1 MPLLRDRER
10 PGRFIEGGT
19 RMRVGIVTDSNSGI
33 SVAQGAQ
40 LGIFVVPMP
49 LLVDGEIRYEGVDLT
64 SEEFYAAQLAGR
76 DVSTSQPS
84 PGDVMDLWD
93 RVLEEYD
100 QLVYIPMSSGLSA
113 SCQTAQGLSE
123 SYDGKVEVAD
133 LRRISV
139 TQQLAVLD
147 AVELA
152 KLGLTAR
159 EIREELD
166 RVAMDAM
173 IYIGVETLTY
183 LRRGGR
189 VTPAAA
195 AMGNLLNIKPLLKIY
210 GERLDA
216 FAKVRGVKACKQR
229 AVEALRESVEEFQSE
244 GWNFVVGTAHT
255 YRTQEEIQDWQR
267 TLEEN
272 FPGIPAYH
280 GELALSV
287 GCHTG
292 PGAFGMGVVRRV
304 DLPKK

>member
-1 MPLLRDRER
+1 
-10 PGRFIEGGT
+10 
-19 RMRVGIVTDSNSGI
+19 MRVGIVTDSNSGI

-113 SCQTAQGLSE
+113 SCQTAQGLAE

-183 LRRGGR
+183 LRRGG
-189 VTPAAA
+189 V
-195 AMGNLLNIKPLLKIY
+195 
-210 GERLDA
+210 
-216 FAKVRGVKACKQR
+216 
-229 AVEALRESVEEFQSE
+229 VEAANRPGGGAVFTVRWPYAKE
-244 GWNFVVGTAHT
+244 GE
-255 YRTQEEIQDWQR
+255 Q
-267 TLEEN
+267 
-272 FPGIPAYH
+272 P
-280 GELALSV
+280 
-287 GCHTG
+287 
-292 PGAFGMGVVRRV
+292 
-304 DLPKK
+304 

>member
-1 MPLLRDRER
+1 
-10 PGRFIEGGT
+10 
-19 RMRVGIVTDSNSGI
+19 MRVAIVTDTNSGI

-40 LGIFVVPMP
+40 QGVAVVPMP
-49 LLVDGEIRYEGVDLT
+49 LLVNGEIRYEGVDLT
-64 SEEFYAAQLAGR
+64 SDQFYAAQMAGQ

-84 PGDVMDLWD
+84 PGDVMDVWD

-113 SCQTAQGLSE
+113 SCQTAQGLAE
-123 SYDGKVEVAD
+123 GYDGKVQVAD

-147 AVELA
+147 ALELA

-195 AMGNLLNIKPLLKIY
+195 AMANLLNIKPLLKIH

-229 AVEALRESVEEFQSE
+229 AVDATRECVEEFE
-244 GWNFVVGTAHT
+244 RRGWNFVVGTAHT

-267 TLEEN
+267 TLDEN

-280 GELALSV
+280 GELALSI
-287 GCHTG
+287 GYHTG
-292 PGAFGMGVVRRV
+292 PGAFGMGAVRRV
-304 DLPKK
+304 DLPKS

>member
-1 MPLLRDRER
+1 
-10 PGRFIEGGT
+10 
-19 RMRVGIVTDSNSGI
+19 MRTAIVTDTNSGI
-33 SVAQGAQ
+33 SVAEGAR
-40 LGIFVVPMP
+40 LGVFVVPMP
-49 LLVDGEIRYEGVDLT
+49 LLVDGELRYEGVDLT
-64 SEEFYAAQLAGR
+64 PEEFYAAQQAGR

-84 PGDVMDLWD
+84 PGDVLDLWD

-100 QLVYIPMSSGLSA
+100 ELVYIPMSSGLSA
-113 SCQTAQGLSE
+113 SCQTAQGLAE
-123 SYDGKVEVAD
+123 GYEGRVQVAD

-139 TQQLAVLD
+139 TQELAVRD
-147 AVELA
+147 ALELA
-152 KLGLTAR
+152 KRGLCAADIRAR
-159 EIREELD
+159 LD
-166 RVAMDAM
+166 EVAMDAM

-195 AMGNLLNIKPLLKIY
+195 AMANLLNIKPLLKIH

-229 AVEALRESVEEFQSE
+229 AVEATRESVEEFQRR

-255 YRTQEEIQDWQR
+255 YRTPEDIRDWQQ
-267 TLEEN
+267 TLEDS
-272 FPGIPAYH
+272 FPGIPAFH
-280 GELALSV
+280 GELALSI

-304 DLPKK
+304 DLPE

>member
-1 MPLLRDRER
+1 
-10 PGRFIEGGT
+10 
-19 RMRVGIVTDSNSGI
+19 MRTAIVTDSNSGI
-33 SVAQGAQ
+33 SVAEGTK
-40 LGIFVVPMP
+40 LGIYVVPMP
-49 LLVDGEIRYEGVDLT
+49 LLVEGQIRYEGVDLT
-64 SEEFYAAQLAGR
+64 AGEFYAAQAAGK

-93 RVLEEYD
+93 GVLEEYD
-100 QLVYIPMSSGLSA
+100 ALVYIPMSSGLSA
-113 SCQTAQGLSE
+113 SCQTAAALA
-123 SYDGKVEVAD
+123 DGYGGRVQVAD

-139 TQQLAVLD
+139 TQQVAVLD
-147 AVELA
+147 ALELA
-152 KLGLTAR
+152 KLGCTAA
-159 EIREELD
+159 EIREELE

-195 AMGNLLNIKPLLKIY
+195 AMANLLNIKPLLKIQ

-229 AVEALRESVEEFQSE
+229 TVDATRDSVEEFQRK

-255 YRTQEEIQDWQR
+255 YRTQEEIQAWQK
-267 TLEEN
+267 TLEDN
-272 FPGIPAYH
+272 FPGIPAFH
-280 GELALSV
+280 GELALSI

-292 PGAFGMGVVRRV
+292 PGAFGMGLVRRV
-304 DLPKK
+304 NLPKK

>member
-1 MPLLRDRER
+1 
-10 PGRFIEGGT
+10 
-19 RMRVGIVTDSNSGI
+19 MRVAIVTDTNSGI
-33 SVAQGAQ
+33 SVAEGRE
-40 LGIFVVPMP
+40 LGVFVLPMP

-64 SEEFYAAQLAGR
+64 PEEFYAAQLAGR
-76 DVSTSQPS
+76 EVSTSQPS

-100 QLVYIPMSSGLSA
+100 ALVYIPMSSGLSA
-113 SCQTAQGLSE
+113 SFQTALTLAGGYANRVQ
-123 SYDGKVEVAD
+123 VAD

-139 TQQLAVLD
+139 TQKLAVLD
-147 AVELA
+147 GLELA
-152 KLGLTAR
+152 RLGLTAM
-159 EIREELD
+159 EIREELE

-195 AMGNLLNIKPLLKIY
+195 ALGSLLNIKPLLKIH

-229 AVEALRESVEEFQSE
+229 AVEATRESVEEFRAK
-244 GWNFVVGTAHT
+244 GWSFVVGTAHT
-255 YRTQEEIQDWQR
+255 YRTPEEIRDWQR
-267 TLEEN
+267 TLEDN

-280 GELALSV
+280 GELALSI

-292 PGAFGMGVVRRV
+292 PGAFGMGLVRRV
-304 DLPKK
+304 ELPKQ